1 MKQMKRILFIAM
13 IVILSFPVAG
23 CTSPTLTPP
32 PATETALPV
41 PTSPPVNDLTLDQVK
56 NAEYSFDLGESMPSF
71 TLVDG
76 TYQSGADTSQPGYF
90 QATISDKVAFGD
102 LNGDGLGD
110 AAVSIGISMGG
121 TGVFEYVVAM
131 LNQDGQPVQA
141 GYYYVDDRARIDA
154 LTIADLRIVAD
165 AMVHG
170 PNDPMCCP
178 TLAVQASLQL
188 PLDAGPLL
196 WLAHQTSE
204 IVPGAFREISIA
216 SPEPGIGVDKTC
228 TITGD
233 VTIAPFE
240 NTLVYHAYDMY
251 LNELAVGPL
260 MVDAPDMGAPGTF
273 ELNLDL
279 SSTDYSGPIFVT
291 ISDLSP
297 ADGAILALDSI
308 TLILK

>member
-1 MKQMKRILFIAM
+1 M
-13 IVILSFPVAG
+13 IVGLSLTVVG
-23 CTSPTLTPP
+23 CTAQTPTPP
-32 PATETALPV
+32 PATETSLPE
-41 PTSPPVNDLTLDQVK
+41 PTSPAISDLTLDQVK
-56 NAEYSFDLGESMPSF
+56 NAEYTLDFGEGVSTF

-76 TYQSGADTSQPGYF
+76 VYQSNSDSSAPDYF
-90 QATISDKVAFGD
+90 EATLSDKAAFGD

-110 AAVSIGISMGG
+110 AAASIGISMGG

-154 LTIADLRIVAD
+154 MAISELKIVVD

-178 TLAVQASLQL
+178 TLAIQASLQL

-204 IVPGAFREISIA
+204 IVPGAFREITIS
-216 SPEPGIGVDKTC
+216 SPEPGSDVENACI
-228 TITGD
+228 ITGD

-240 NTLVYHAYDMY
+240 NNLVYHVYDTHMG
-251 LNELAVGPL
+251 ELAVGPL
-260 MVDAPDMGAPGTF
+260 MVDAPEMGAPGTF

-279 SSTDYSGPIFVT
+279 SSVNYSGPVFVT
-291 ISDLSP
+291 LSDLSP

-308 TLILK
+308 ILNVK

>member
-1 MKQMKRILFIAM
+1 MKPLLLVAM
-13 IVILSFPVAG
+13 IVGLSLTVVG
-23 CTSPTLTPP
+23 CTAQTPTPP
-32 PATETALPV
+32 QATETSLPE
-41 PTSPPVNDLTLDQVK
+41 PTAPAISDLTLDQVK
-56 NAEYSFDLGESMPSF
+56 NAEYTFDLGESMPSF

-76 TYQSGADTSQPGYF
+76 TYQSGTDTSQPGYF
-90 QATISDKVAFGD
+90 QATMSDKVAFGD

-141 GYYYVDDRARIDA
+141 GYYYIDDRARIDA
-154 LTIADLRIVAD
+154 LAITDLRIVTD

-204 IVPGAFREISIA
+204 IVPGAFREITIS
-216 SPEPGIGVDKTC
+216 SPEPGIGVENTC
-228 TITGD
+228 TITGA

-240 NTLVYHAYDMY
+240 NNLVYHVYDRY

-279 SSTDYSGPIFVT
+279 SLVDYSGPIFVT
-291 ISDLSP
+291 LSDLSP

-308 TLILK
+308 ILILK